1 MAASS
6 NAAGRRLA
14 ASRQTAARRA
24 QVHRSRDEARALAAG
39 TDKLGTVGFE
49 VLVQLWDACACLL
62 WYVGLCARRSW
73 SCALRNLRASGGR
86 VTRADC
92 QLAMGV
98 LLSGWLLAAFF
109 GGWLVLYHVLVGA
122 SSIPR
127 SSHPLSSRPLSS
139 HPLSSRP
146 RSLPKCC
153 CRCHRPLHT
162 AHPSL
167 SGRHLGPRRAA
178 PPRHAPPCSP
188 SPLPPLPYPPTPFL
202 PQAGDAVLAQS
213 QDGATPRLLRQAT
226 LARGGAPLSCH
237 TNCSAKARACY

>member
-139 HPLSSRP
+139 HPLSSHPLSSRP

-153 CRCHRPLHT
+153 CRCHRPLH
-162 AHPSL
+162 ANLLPHRAPFPL
-167 SGRHLGPRRAA
+167 WPAPRPALRRAA
-178 PPRHAPPCSP
+178 PSCPALQ
-188 SPLPPLPYPPTPFL
+188 PLPPPPPPLPSHPL
-202 PQAGDAVLAQS
+202 PSAG
-213 QDGATPRLLRQAT
+213 R
-226 LARGGAPLSCH
+226 
-237 TNCSAKARACY
+237 